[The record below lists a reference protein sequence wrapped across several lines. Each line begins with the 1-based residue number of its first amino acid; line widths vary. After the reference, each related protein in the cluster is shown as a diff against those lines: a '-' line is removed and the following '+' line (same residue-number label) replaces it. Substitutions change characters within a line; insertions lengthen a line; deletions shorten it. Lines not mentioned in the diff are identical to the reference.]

1 MELLLLFVA
10 SQLHRVDREAD
21 AVLLRDRLQYLRRED
36 CRGSSWRAQAKEWS
50 DARKDAGE
58 GIGQVSFV
66 FDHVLRDQ
74 RVEMCGR
81 KTGGAYASNFVFALF
96 DIQAR
101 IFEGAI
107 VLQCDV
113 YGLIEAQDL
122 SRTCG
127 ALLTPRS

>member
-58 GIGQVSFV
+58 GTGQVGFV

-81 KTGGAYASNFVFALF
+81 QTGGAHTSDLVLTFFHVE
-96 DIQAR
+96 AR
-101 IFEGAI
+101 
-107 VLQCDV
+107 V
-113 YGLIEAQDL
+113 
-122 SRTCG
+122 
-127 ALLTPRS
+127 

>member
-10 SQLHRVDREAD
+10 SQLHRLDREAD
-21 AVLLRDRLQYLRRED
+21 AVLLRDRLQYLRCED

-58 GIGQVSFV
+58 GTGQVSFV
-66 FDHVLRDQ
+66 FDHVLRDK

-101 IFEGAI
+101 IFEGSI
-107 VLQCDV
+107 VLQGDV
-113 YGLIEAQDL
+113 YGLVETQHL
-122 SRTCG
+122 THSWS